1 MRVHDRT
8 SLGPSAAEAGRTA
21 ETQKAGGGSASRSG
35 AAGSADGD
43 RVELSSTLGRL
54 SQAIAAQATGRGQR
68 VEALAAEYQSGRYQP
83 NSEATSRALVA
94 EALNTESS

>member
-8 SLGPSAAEAGRTA
+8 SLGPSAAETGPSA
-21 ETQKAGGGSASRSG
+21 ETQKAGRESAARGG

-54 SQAIAAQATGRGQR
+54 SQAIATQATGRSQR
-68 VEALAAEYQSGRYQP
+68 VEALAADYQSGRYQP

-94 EALNTESS
+94 EALSTESS